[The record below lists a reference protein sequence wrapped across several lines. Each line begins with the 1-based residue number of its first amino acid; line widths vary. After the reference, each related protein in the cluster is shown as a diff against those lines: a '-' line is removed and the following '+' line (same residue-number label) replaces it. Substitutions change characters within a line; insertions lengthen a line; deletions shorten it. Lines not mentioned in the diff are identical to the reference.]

1 MFLAVVFVCSSMDIA
16 SCEVLANNGQLFT
29 NPEECVQS
37 ANDFAFILQEE
48 GYYARPG
55 CFELNV
61 GEPV

>member
-1 MFLAVVFVCSSMDIA
+1 MDIA